1 MPPSTPRAL
10 STGPIEDKDKSN
22 DVAFSSVSILP
33 VSVSLAGVASADGSA
48 AMRDVVLSA
57 LGESELTGDRFESV
71 DLGGSYSEVP
81 VLAVPRP
88 SSKLRPGGRGRGRGL
103 LGAGRRELANT
114 ATLNI
119 VGASVALTGA
129 YWEDDP
135 SPGEVSEV
143 FVEGGN
149 SQEAREAMAAGLRPL
164 VSYLRRLKRALTCN
178 CYCNCHHHVKIPRC

>member
-1 MPPSTPRAL
+1 MSISLKRH
-10 STGPIEDKDKSN
+10 DK
-22 DVAFSSVSILP
+22 VSGTQR
-33 VSVSLAGVASADGSA
+33 S
-48 AMRDVVLSA
+48 
-57 LGESELTGDRFESV
+57 
-71 DLGGSYSEVP
+71 SYSFALRRHAAIHPACALDRPHRGQGQVERRGLQHRLHP
-81 VLAVPRP
+81 ARLGLA
-88 SSKLRPGGRGRGRGL
+88 RGRGRGL

-164 VSYLRRLKRALTCN
+164 VSYLRRLKRALTYN
-178 CYCNCHHHVKIPRC
+178 CNCHHHVKIPRC